1 MRQNRNSILRSAVAE
16 GKSINR
22 TRTPERLP
30 TKHCEAIGE
39 KENAERPPAPHL
51 NLGLAEEFLG

>member
-1 MRQNRNSILRSAVAE
+1 VAE

-22 TRTPERLP
+22 TRTHERPP
-30 TKHCEAIGE
+30 TKHSEAIAE

-51 NLGLAEEFLG
+51 SLCLAEEFLG